1 MGIVA
6 QADWRGNPHGG
17 MRYSLIKVMKAP
29 MGMKLV
35 MEKVGSQGD

>member
-17 MRYSLIKVMKAP
+17 MRYSLIKFMKSP
-29 MGMKLV
+29 EGMELV
-35 MEKVGSQGD
+35 MEKVDSQGN